1 MGERK
6 IKIPIIKLIKF
17 SINKSTG
24 EMYLNT
30 NCLPRLRPL
39 GQGKMP
45 EKLVSRGNEIYI
57 FRDKRLPV
65 SVFLPKL

>member
-6 IKIPIIKLIKF
+6 IKIPVIKLIKF
-17 SINKSTG
+17 SINKSTY
-24 EMYLNT
+24 EIYLNS
-30 NCLPRLRPL
+30 CLPRLRPL

-57 FRDKRLPV
+57 FREKRLPV